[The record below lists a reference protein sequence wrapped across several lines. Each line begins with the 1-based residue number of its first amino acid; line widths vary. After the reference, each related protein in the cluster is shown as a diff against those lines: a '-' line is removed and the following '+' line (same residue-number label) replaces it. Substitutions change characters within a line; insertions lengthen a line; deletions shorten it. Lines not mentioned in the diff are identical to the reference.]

1 MFEHRFSPRYLEVD
15 QLGVVF
21 NMWYLEYFDGA
32 LAAFFAHLGHPYP
45 GLMAGGHDVMLVRS
59 EQDWS
64 AGLRYGDDA
73 TTGVSVEHL
82 GRTSFTLR
90 FDVSRVGDSGGRE
103 SVCIGRTVY
112 VVVARDGSGKREI
125 PPSLR
130 TAMAEH
136 LVAAGR
142 TP

>member
-21 NMWYLEYFDGA
+21 NMWYLEYFDEA
-32 LAAFFAHLGHPYP
+32 LAAFFAALGHPYP
-45 GLMAGGHDVMLVRS
+45 ELMAGGHDVMLVRS
-59 EQDWS
+59 EQDWD
-64 AGLRYGDDA
+64 AGLRYGDEAA
-73 TTGVSVEHL
+73 TAVSVEHL

-90 FDVSRVGDSGGRE
+90 FDVRRGDE
-103 SVCIGRTVY
+103 VVCRGRTVY

-130 TAMAEH
+130 AAMAEH
-136 LVAAGR
+136 PAAAGPV
-142 TP
+142 T